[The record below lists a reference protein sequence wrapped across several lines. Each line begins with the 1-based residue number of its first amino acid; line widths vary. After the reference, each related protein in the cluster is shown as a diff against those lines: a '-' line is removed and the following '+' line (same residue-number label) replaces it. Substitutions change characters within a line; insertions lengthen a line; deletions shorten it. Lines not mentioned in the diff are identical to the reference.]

1 MLALLVSFAA
11 LQSPSQPFLSPA
23 FGSHMVL
30 QRNMPNTF
38 WGWTDPGQKVTV
50 TISGHSSS
58 GVAGSDGKWVA
69 RISPP
74 PVGGPYTVKID
85 GPSHAELDDVLVG
98 DVWICSGQSN
108 MEFGIGRT
116 DNSAD
121 EIKNANHPN
130 IRLLLF
136 PHATSFVPL
145 TTGDATWKVCS
156 PQTVT
161 EGGWDGFSA
170 VAYFFGRTLQE
181 NLKVPVGLVE
191 TCWGGTI
198 AEAWTSG
205 PSLQKLPDFDRA
217 VDMVESQGE
226 GINQGIQVGNPNVPT
241 VLYNG
246 MIAPLV
252 PLAIKGAI
260 WYQGE
265 ANVGRA
271 AQYERLLP
279 AMIEDWRSNWGE
291 PNFPFFIVQLANY
304 STRHQEPADDPWPEL
319 REAQT
324 YTADHVS
331 KVGLAV
337 TIDIGDGADIH
348 PRNKQDVGKRLALAA
363 LHTAYGEDLPYS
375 GPVYQSKST
384 EGSTLIVQFRHTDGG
399 LKADGAPKGF
409 QVAGP
414 DHKFHWADA
423 KIVGDTV
430 VVSSPDVSN
439 PVDVRYAWDA
449 DPEATLYNGA
459 GLPAVPFR
467 TR

>member
-1 MLALLVSFAA
+1 
-11 LQSPSQPFLSPA
+11 
-23 FGSHMVL
+23 MVM
-30 QRNMPNTF
+30 QRDMPNTF
-38 WGWTDPGQKVTV
+38 WGWTQPGQKVT
-50 TISGHSSS
+50 ISVDGHSAS

-69 RISPP
+69 RVSPP

-108 MEFGIGRT
+108 MEFGIG
-116 DNSAD
+116 NANNAKE
-121 EIKNANHPN
+121 EIKAADHPN
-130 IRLLLF
+130 MRLYMLDR
-136 PHATSFVPL
+136 AASFVPL
-145 TTGDATWKVCS
+145 TQGNGTWKVCD
-156 PQTVT
+156 PQSVAQ
-161 EGGWDGFSA
+161 GGWNGFSA
-170 VAYFFGRTLQE
+170 VGYFFGRTLE
-181 NLKVPVGLVE
+181 EHLKIPIGLIE
-191 TCWGGTI
+191 TNWGGTV
-198 AEAWTSG
+198 AEAWTSEA
-205 PSLQKLPDFDRA
+205 SLRKLKDFDPRLNQVA
-217 VDMVESQGE
+217 SQVD
-226 GINQGIQVGNPNVPT
+226 GIDQSNASWPLKAGDPNVPT

-246 MIAPLV
+246 MIAPIA

-279 AMIEDWRSNWGE
+279 AMIEDWRETWGE

-324 YTADHVS
+324 FTANHV
-331 KVGLAV
+331 KNAGLAV

-348 PRNKQDVGKRLALAA
+348 PKDKQDVGKRLALAA
-363 LHTAYGEDLPYS
+363 LHTAYGEDLVYS
-375 GPVYQSKST
+375 GPVYQSKESV
-384 EGSTLIVQFRHTDGG
+384 GSTLVVSFHHTDGG
-399 LKADGAPKGF
+399 LKADGPPKGF
-409 QVAGP
+409 QLAGP
-414 DHKFHWADA
+414 DHKFHWAEA
-423 KIVGDTV
+423 KIVGNTV
-430 VVSSPDVSN
+430 VLSSSDVSN

>member
-1 MLALLVSFAA
+1 
-11 LQSPSQPFLSPA
+11 
-23 FGSHMVL
+23 MVL
-30 QRNMPNTF
+30 QRDRPNTF
-38 WGWTDPGQKVTV
+38 WGWTSPGQKVTV

-58 GVAGSDGKWVA
+58 SVAAGDGKWMA
-69 RISPP
+69 KISPP

-85 GPSHAELDDVLVG
+85 GPSHVELDDVLVG

-108 MEFGIGRT
+108 MEFGIGRAN
-116 DNSAD
+116 NSAD
-121 EIKNANHPN
+121 EIKNAGHPN
-130 IRLLLF
+130 MRLFLF

-145 TTGDATWKVCS
+145 STGEATWKVCS

-170 VAYFFGRTLQE
+170 VAYFFGRDLQDH
-181 NLKVPVGLVE
+181 LKVPIGLVE

-198 AEAWTSG
+198 AEAWTSR
-205 PSLQKLPDFDRA
+205 PSLEKLGDFNRA
-217 VDMVESQGE
+217 LDQVASQQD

-265 ANVGRA
+265 SNVGRA
-271 AQYERLLP
+271 AQYKRLLP
-279 AMIEDWRSNWGE
+279 AMIEDWRQAWGE
-291 PNFPFFIVQLANY
+291 GEFPFFIVQIANY
-304 STRHQEPADDPWPEL
+304 MQRHKDPVEDAWAEL

-324 YTADHVS
+324 YTAEHVRNA
-331 KVGLAV
+331 GLAV
-337 TIDIGDGADIH
+337 TIDIGDGDDIH
-348 PRNKQDVGKRLALAA
+348 PKDKQDVGKRLALAA
-363 LHTAYGEDLPYS
+363 LHTAYGEDLAYS

-384 EGSTLIVQFRHTDGG
+384 EGSTLVLEFSHTDGG
-399 LKADGAPKGF
+399 LKSDGDPKGF
-409 QVAGP
+409 EVAGP
-414 DHKFHWADA
+414 DHKFYWADA
-423 KIVGDTV
+423 KIVGNTV
-430 VVSSPDVSN
+430 VLSSPEVKD
-439 PVDVRYAWDA
+439 PVDARYAWDTN
-449 DPEATLYNGA
+449 PEATLYNGA